1 MRCSKPTPTIGSN
14 LRRDNVQRLS
24 EIMKPPFKNLLLSSV
39 ILCGLLA
46 STVRGYPD
54 ITVTVDSTQPWQG
67 YMNFYQTDGTTY
79 AGGSAW
85 GTADLRGA
93 FVPTNSPSGWPLNT
107 ALVLRPNTNTYNPAD
122 IYWNNPDGTPN
133 KVLEA
138 NFYRD
143 VFTNLGGQT
152 VTFTGTLLSNSIPAI
167 TGGAT
172 TGWEV
177 LAVVKEFTAPA
188 YGWVGMNSVAL
199 TAPGPFTVSRTIPA
213 GGICQWGL
221 IVKGPNTAPL
231 SANSLTGVGILV
243 EDSDPAITNQPANL
257 TITSTVTT
265 NLSVGA
271 IGSGPLT
278 YQWKTNGVDLV
289 NGEKFSGVNS
299 ATLTINNAQVAD
311 SGAYVVTVS
320 NTVTQTTVDSIPA
333 QLTVLDV
340 LITANPVNQRVE
352 QGSTAVFS
360 VTATSSSS
368 LSYIW
373 RSVINGVTNFAL
385 GPNVSGTFTPT
396 LTLSNLQPT
405 NSGFYYV
412 TITAGTGQARAGAT
426 LLVKSYAEYANVLE
440 NPGFENDPTGVN
452 ESPWNRFEVTAPGT
466 FGHFAST
473 NDFYYGGGNVN
484 VRDGNWVSYTTYNG
498 AYSGIFQDVVASPGQ
513 IFTADMWFYN
523 ATGDPIPGPDVLATN
538 ENYLEIQFR
547 AGADPTPIRQYLS
560 TITNLDYTAPR
571 DVWFQLQATNAG
583 AYGFNPAT
591 NNTRYLVAPP
601 GTTSVRFQLTMHDVA
616 NSIGFGSIYY
626 DSARL
631 MLKLPVTVNVSRTG
645 GSTELSWKSLGST
658 DYQVQYK
665 DTIDGAWQ
673 NLGAVVKGTGQ
684 VVSKSDS
691 APSTGRFYRVLTL

>member
-1 MRCSKPTPTIGSN
+1 MCI
-14 LRRDNVQRLS
+14 RDS
-24 EIMKPPFKNLLLSSV
+24 
-39 ILCGLLA
+39 
-46 STVRGYPD
+46 
-54 ITVTVDSTQPWQG
+54 
-67 YMNFYQTDGTTY
+67 
-79 AGGSAW
+79 
-85 GTADLRGA
+85 
-93 FVPTNSPSGWPLNT
+93 
-107 ALVLRPNTNTYNPAD
+107 
-122 IYWNNPDGTPN
+122 
-133 KVLEA
+133 
-138 NFYRD
+138 
-143 VFTNLGGQT
+143 
-152 VTFTGTLLSNSIPAI
+152 
-167 TGGAT
+167 
-172 TGWEV
+172 
-177 LAVVKEFTAPA
+177 
-188 YGWVGMNSVAL
+188 
-199 TAPGPFTVSRTIPA
+199 
-213 GGICQWGL
+213 
-221 IVKGPNTAPL
+221 
-231 SANSLTGVGILV
+231 
-243 EDSDPAITNQPANL
+243 
-257 TITSTVTT
+257 
-265 NLSVGA
+265 
-271 IGSGPLT
+271 
-278 YQWKTNGVDLV
+278 
-289 NGEKFSGVNS
+289 
-299 ATLTINNAQVAD
+299 
-311 SGAYVVTVS
+311 
-320 NTVTQTTVDSIPA
+320 
-333 QLTVLDV
+333 
-340 LITANPVNQRVE
+340 QRVE